1 MIGIV
6 VVVAVGALLKQQ
18 ARHTVPEET
27 SAQPI
32 PSESGEGIPQPVSPP
47 SEESDLLVL
56 AGSSEEKPA
65 FVSKKSEKSGKDEA
79 SENPASP
86 VAPVA
91 SGDAS
96 PAVAEEQTEGRT
108 GLPVI
113 QEEVDPLTPVLA
125 AAPISSPNAVVSATY
140 SSAAPAAMG
149 GDSPYSY
156 GTPQEQKKPGTAP
169 LLLRWCGKTGS
180 LQIGDLVILG
190 PVTYWSD
197 GSSTTPEPC
206 CIDITLPVEYPDE
219 GTSLPVDGA
228 ASYEGMTPLQRG
240 IYLTWLAEGR
250 IQPPQHICYPA
261 LWLFGLERRVLVDRL
276 DLGICIGE
284 AFRLMPLLRWE
295 SLKDSLIRF
304 VTWMAVKL
312 WLPEEDLL
320 AFCKTLAV
328 VPDELLGMLL
338 GPYANSG
345 LSLPAIVAFTL
356 MRSSRTLRTASEDAP
371 EKDGSAPSPMLHSE
385 ALFEQF
391 SPRYRNACKG
401 GLVLTRP
408 KTSVFLAYVPTNPSL
423 TSEKNASGG
432 VLELPNF
439 FESLEPFAPLIS
451 VWRDLMREVS
461 QTAAEREAK
470 ELTDRPDLEG
480 FVLSL
485 RGDADPE
492 AQPTGP
498 TRTTLAALADLM
510 GIPCNEP
517 DSKPRGAD
525 RKKIVETARVEGYG
539 ILPNLGIAGKE
550 YRWEDPVLLVPMEMG
565 ARLSLDYCASELL
578 LEFACAL
585 TEPEDFAQFEAL
597 RFRLDEYFE
606 LSPDDHARF
615 AALAELLV
623 PPSSTPRSWGEVLC
637 FWLQKDQR
645 AVLRNFMT
653 NFLGFLPSERH
664 PELLDR
670 LCTALEVAPDTLPL
684 PDDRPATE
692 RGREVVDILAPL
704 FKNS

>member
-18 ARHTVPEET
+18 ARYAVPEKAP
-27 SAQPI
+27 AQPI
-32 PSESGEGIPQPVSPP
+32 PSEPGEGMSQPVSPP
-47 SEESDLLVL
+47 LEEPDLLVL
-56 AGSSEEKPA
+56 AGSSEERSA
-65 FVSKKSEKSGKDEA
+65 SRSETSEKSGKDEA
-79 SENPASP
+79 NEKIASP
-86 VAPVA
+86 AD

-96 PAVAEEQTEGRT
+96 PAASEERTEGQA

-113 QEEVDPLTPVLA
+113 QEEPVPLNPVLA
-125 AAPISSPNAVVSATY
+125 AAPISSPSAVVSATY
-140 SSAAPAAMG
+140 SSAAPATLG

-156 GTPQEQKKPGTAP
+156 GTPQERKKPGTAP

-197 GSSTTPEPC
+197 GSSTTPDPC
-206 CIDITLPVEYPDE
+206 CIDVTLPVEYPNE
-219 GTSLPVDGA
+219 ETPLPADGA
-228 ASYEGMTPLQRG
+228 VSYEAMTPLQRG

-276 DLGICIGE
+276 DLGICISE

-295 SLKDSLIRF
+295 SLRDSLIRF

-345 LSLPAIVAFTL
+345 LPLPAIVAFTL
-356 MRSSRTLRTASEDAP
+356 MRSSRTLRTASDDNL
-371 EKDGSAPSPMLHSE
+371 EKDGLAPSPMLHSE

-432 VLELPNF
+432 LLELPNF
-439 FESLEPFAPLIS
+439 FENLESFAPLIS
-451 VWRDLMREVS
+451 VWRALMREVS

-480 FVLSL
+480 FVLRL
-485 RGDADPE
+485 RGDADPGAE
-492 AQPTGP
+492 LTGP

-510 GIPCNEP
+510 GIPCIEP

-539 ILPNLGIAGKE
+539 ILPNLGIAGKD
-550 YRWEDPVLLVPMEMG
+550 YRWEAPVLLVPMEMG
-565 ARLSLDYCASELL
+565 VRLSSDYCASELL

-597 RFRLDEYFE
+597 RFRLSEYFD
-606 LSPDDHARF
+606 LSPDDHARL
-615 AALAELLV
+615 AALAELLI
-623 PPSSTPRSWGEVLC
+623 PPSSTPKSWGEVLC
-637 FWLQKDQR
+637 FWLQEDQR
-645 AVLRNFMT
+645 AVMRNFMT

-684 PDDRPATE
+684 PDERPDTE
-692 RGREVVDILAPL
+692 RGREIVDILAPL